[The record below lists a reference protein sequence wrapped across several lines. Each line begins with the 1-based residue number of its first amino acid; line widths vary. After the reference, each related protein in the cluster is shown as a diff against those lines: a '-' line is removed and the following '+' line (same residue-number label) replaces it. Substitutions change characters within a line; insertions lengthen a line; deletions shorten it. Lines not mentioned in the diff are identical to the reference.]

1 MQIDDAE
8 YRKRIEQLANRYN
21 IDAGTV
27 DAMAKKEFAKRID
40 KKIAE
45 MLFGADME
53 AKKDERP

>member
-8 YRKRIEQLANRYN
+8 YRERLKQIAKCCS

-27 DAMAKKEFAKRID
+27 DAMAKKEFAKRVD

-45 MLFGADME
+45 MLFGADVE